1 MVKRWTLSNKQSEG
15 TGQDDS
21 WCSGTAADMFR
32 HCSWHVPVLQLTCS
46 GTAADMFRHC
56 SWHVPAL
63 QLTCSGTAADM
74 FRHCS
79 WHVPALQLTCS
90 GTAADMFWRCSWHV
104 VINSDVSRDT
114 RDGIFEFDFQPPSQ
128 IRHQGQ
134 KYQQIL
140 SFVNPQYTV
149 RVKSLQLTVNSLH
162 QVRKLKKYAKY
173 RWKFDESNLQLSCWV
188 AQSCVTWWE
197 ILLSL
202 SRHNFIS

>member
-1 MVKRWTLSNKQSEG
+1 MWALYIDQFSRYSYLGQNGQTLNSVQQTIWRHRAG
-15 TGQDDS
+15 RQL
-21 WCSGTAADMFR
+21 MF
-32 HCSWHVPVLQLTCS
+32 W
-46 GTAADMFRHC
+46 
-56 SWHVPAL
+56 
-63 QLTCSGTAADM
+63 
-74 FRHCS
+74 HCS